1 MKKTIKIMAFLLV
14 LAMLIPCVL
23 ACRSDEP
30 PVTGGG
36 TSSPNNTSDD
46 GSEPLTPP
54 ELSPIVTA
62 PEEGDKIY
70 NIIFAL
76 ATVPPVLAALD
87 CIASGYPTYAIIERG
102 KTYNGID
109 KIENFHNAGFDT
121 SNNLST
127 GFTAKEFTD
136 MAAKVKEL
144 READENSFFYFYA
157 QDGTALRCAAIAANA
172 GIPAEDFHIYMCE
185 DGTGAYVQLKEKYID
200 GKTANLKKDEPYD
213 EFIRVLDTVGSDFS
227 AIMSKRDNK
236 NSDEALKYNI
246 QKAFALSVLPNFT
259 YWLQDRSNVESILSV
274 AAESKLPGIFG
285 ITGFENKTDYIASL
299 RYQTISQAISEL
311 TDEQRS
317 DYLTLMYGDYYEAT
331 YEALTRTER
340 AGRSAPS
347 KKLVYIG
354 TRHGLYPKFAS
365 DAKYGIGGLAKTDT
379 VPESYSALPEKYKN
393 ALLFKTEADY
403 NAFLA
408 VLNNASV
415 YPADAPNDVIAEI
428 KAACFNLYIDYIFS
442 LKFTYLLYGSE
453 YDIIMKGHPR
463 EVIGAYG
470 EWGKRYNVVRKT
482 GEGDNQT
489 EVKYCYDRLID
500 TALLSFHA
508 NDSVGKLIGMVPY
521 GTAAENLAYLGA
533 DIAICGLPSS
543 TYSGYDL
550 DVDVLFIAAETD
562 EAIDGDFSQVK
573 DRYNA
578 GNLTYSRDGEE
589 VSATYYN
596 IGNTYKYA
604 AQLLKSAG
612 DTSAAATYETL
623 YKSWLSANR
632 SGASDIDAQGFA
644 K

>member
-1 MKKTIKIMAFLLV
+1 MKKTLKIIAFLLTIAILV
-14 LAMLIPCVL
+14 PSVL
-23 ACRSDEP
+23 ACRNDGHPS
-30 PVTGGG
+30 TGGG
-36 TSSPNNTSDD
+36 ASSTNDTSDD
-46 GSEPLTPP
+46 GSDITTPQQTP
-54 ELSPIVTA
+54 TVTA
-62 PEEGDKIY
+62 PEQGDKIY
-70 NIIFAL
+70 NVIFAL

-121 SNNLST
+121 ANNLST
-127 GFTAKEFTD
+127 GFTAKEFGD

-144 READENSFFYFYA
+144 READPNSFFYFYA
-157 QDGTALRCAAIAANA
+157 QDGTALRCAAVAANA
-172 GIPAEDFHIYMCE
+172 GIPVEDFHIYMCE
-185 DGTGAYVQLKEKYID
+185 DGTGAYVKLKETYID
-200 GKTANLKKDEPYD
+200 GKTANSKKDEPYD
-213 EFIRVLDTVGSDFS
+213 EFISILDTVGRDFA

-236 NSDEALKYNI
+236 NNDEALKYNI

-259 YWLQDRSNVESILSV
+259 YWLQDKSNVESILSV
-274 AAESKLPGIFG
+274 ATESKLPGVFG
-285 ITGFENKTDYIASL
+285 VTGFENETDYIASL
-299 RYQTISQAISEL
+299 RYRTISQAISGL
-311 TDEQRS
+311 TDEQRA

-340 AGRSAPS
+340 AGTPAPS

-365 DAKYGIGGLAKTDT
+365 DAKYGIGGLEPTDT
-379 VPESYSALPEKYKN
+379 VPESYSALPEKYKI
-393 ALLFKTEADY
+393 ALLFDTEADY
-403 NAFLA
+403 NAFLE
-408 VLNNASV
+408 VLNNASN
-415 YPADAPNDVIAEI
+415 YPLNAPADVIKEI

-442 LKFTYLLYGSE
+442 LKFAYLLYGSE

-489 EVKYCYDRLID
+489 EVKYCYDQLID

-508 NDSVGKLIGMVPY
+508 EDSVGKLIGMVPY

-543 TYSGYDL
+543 TYSGYDT
-550 DVDVLFIAAETD
+550 DVDVLFIAAETN

-578 GNLTYSRDGEE
+578 GNLTCSKDGEDIY
-589 VSATYYN
+589 ATYYN

-604 AQLLKSAG
+604 AQLLRAAG
-612 DTSAAATYETL
+612 DTKAADAYDTL
-623 YKSWLSANR
+623 YKSWLAANR
-632 SGASDIDAQGFA
+632 SGASDINAQGFA